1 MFLFRER
8 DWGSKGDVHVA
19 LKERLRLLFIF
30 EVFKEIGVRNCGS
43 EGRD

>member
-8 DWGSKGDVHVA
+8 DWGSKGDVP
-19 LKERLRLLFIF
+19 LKKRLRLLFIF